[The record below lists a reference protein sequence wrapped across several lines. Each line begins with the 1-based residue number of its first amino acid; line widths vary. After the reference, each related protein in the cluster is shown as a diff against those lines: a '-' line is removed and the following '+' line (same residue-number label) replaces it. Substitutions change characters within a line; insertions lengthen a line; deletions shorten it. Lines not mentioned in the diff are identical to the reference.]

1 MRLMRF
7 AAKEVP
13 ATQDAVKQLE
23 KCRAQT
29 DGQKER
35 QRERERKGEGCTDR
49 QAGIVSFVLRKIKIK
64 LLMAITHLR

>member
-13 ATQDAVKQLE
+13 SSHAG
-23 KCRAQT
+23 RSQT
-29 DGQKER
+29 VGKMQS
-35 QRERERKGEGCTDR
+35 TDR
-49 QAGIVSFVLRKIKIK
+49 RMGRRDGEQDELMGRDIVSFVLRKIKIK

>member
-13 ATQDAVKQLE
+13 SSHAGRSQTVGKMQSRREMESRRAGEQDELMG
-23 KCRAQT
+23 R
-29 DGQKER
+29 D
-35 QRERERKGEGCTDR
+35 
-49 QAGIVSFVLRKIKIK
+49 IVSFVLRKIKIK